1 MKLPS
6 KPKSPLASD
15 PDPVF
20 RYEREK
26 PLDGG
31 GRQAVTI
38 ALTNKTLRWLVLSSI
53 AAFGAYQNFD
63 AALPLL
69 TRLLLR

>member
-6 KPKSPLASD
+6 KPKLPLAPD
-15 PDPVF
+15 PDPLF
-20 RYEREK
+20 RYVREK

-38 ALTNKTLRWLVLSSI
+38 TLTSRTLRWPALAIITAL
-53 AAFGAYQNFD
+53 AAYQNFD

-69 TRLLLR
+69 RRLLLP